1 MNFGGVHFFAGLFYL
16 ILSILCLGF
25 YLLVPCLLLPIIQ
38 RGVALFKRDKRSEQW
53 PWPLFWFVLPER
65 RRALMGGMGMISLFF
80 GSVYL
85 HQRLV
90 WMGSDNA
97 NFKAKEYFVAGQPL
111 AGLRLML
118 ATYLNPDNLILQPL
132 HGLQH
137 LIYIRGIKQLPEKDG
152 EIGVWADLWFNYPYI
167 RKMWE
172 PYGTD
177 KRAPSHQMRNLLDTI
192 WFAMEAM
199 STRPFADKK
208 MEQKNYQL
216 NFPRSAFYY
225 TIKAGYY
232 HDRYIGASVHLLKDL
247 TFVERS
253 RLLYEWT
260 TALRERWIEQGR
272 YESIKKEHPKVE
284 ALRQV
289 VVLDTLENLIQS
301 TIYSGEFSCDNP
313 EIPLY
318 IEARR
323 DFADEN
329 ARNHVLKQLR
339 QKEKRQADDLYVMGV
354 GSVAPAFLKYLLKQY
369 CDMEVVGDRSFG
381 YKNKEADQREVMS
394 QIKRLFRHEIKILEE
409 GKHE

>member
-1 MNFGGVHFFAGLFYL
+1 MHFLLGLVFLL
-16 ILSILCLGF
+16 ISM
-25 YLLVPCLLLPIIQ
+25 LLVLLYLA
-38 RGVALFKRDKRSEQW
+38 AL
-53 PWPLFWFVLPER
+53 FVLPVGFRWLWQKVRKVEKPVVFTR
-65 RRALMGGMGMISLFF
+65 GCCIKL
-80 GSVYL
+80 L
-85 HQRLV
+85 HSGLAVTLIFHASIYAHGRLQ
-90 WMGSDNA
+90 WCGADNA
-97 NFKAKEYFVAGQPL
+97 NLKAKEYFVAGQPL

-167 RKMWE
+167 RNMWE

-177 KRAPSHQMRNLLDTI
+177 KRAPSHQMRNLLDNI

-313 EIPLY
+313 DIPLY

-329 ARNHVLKQLR
+329 AQNHVLKQLR

-354 GSVAPAFLKYLLKQY
+354 GSVAPAFLKYLLRQY
-369 CDMEVVGDRSFG
+369 CGMEVVGTMRFG
-381 YKNKEADQREVMS
+381 YKNKEAEQRRLRDQVEYT
-394 QIKRLFRHEIKILEE
+394 FRNEIKILEE